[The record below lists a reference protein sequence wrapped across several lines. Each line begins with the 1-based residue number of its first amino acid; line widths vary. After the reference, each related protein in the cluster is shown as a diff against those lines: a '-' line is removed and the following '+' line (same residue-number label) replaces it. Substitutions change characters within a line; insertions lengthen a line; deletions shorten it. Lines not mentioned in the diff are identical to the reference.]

1 MRPDEGD
8 QRVTACPTC
17 SAEVA
22 PGARFCSSCGAAI
35 APSFCAECAAPLTPG
50 ARFCGECGSPVKA
63 GGAADGAHAQQ
74 VAPAAPVAERRVTSV
89 LFGDL
94 VGFTPLSESRDA
106 EEVRELLSRYFDEC
120 RTVIGRYGG
129 TVEKFIGDAVMAVW
143 GVPVAH
149 EDDAE
154 RAVRAGLELVATVS
168 AMGEDV
174 GAAGLA
180 MRVGIVTGEVAVTV
194 GATAEGMVAGD
205 AVNTAARV
213 QAAAA
218 PGQVWVD
225 ETTRSLSAAAI
236 AFEDV
241 GVHTLKGKA
250 EPLALW
256 CAAEVVADLGGG
268 QRIDGLE
275 APFTGRATELRLVK
289 ELFHAT
295 AESGRPRLVVVDGE
309 PGMGKSR
316 LGWEFEKYI
325 DGLTADTRW
334 HRGRC
339 LSYGDGVAFWAL
351 AEAVRT
357 RLGLTEADA
366 GAAISERLEAGLVE
380 YVAEPEERDW
390 LRPRLAV
397 LLGAG
402 PSSSL
407 AREDLFAAWTT
418 FLERVGAGDPVVFVI
433 DDAQHADDGLL
444 DFLDHLLDTAR
455 AGIFVVA
462 LARPEL
468 LAGRPA
474 LGGRRATVVHLDAL
488 DDPAMSTLIDGLVS
502 GLPEPV
508 RSALVAR
515 AEGVPL
521 FAVETVRAL
530 IDRDAVVPVEGR
542 YVAAEGIDSALDA
555 IGAPASLHAL
565 VAARLDALTATE
577 RIVVADASVLGL
589 VFTLDGLAALTP
601 DGIDVLDVLAAL
613 RRKEIISIETDRFA
627 ADRGN
632 YRFVQS
638 VVRQV
643 AYSTQSRRD
652 RKARHVAAADH
663 LSALPDVG
671 DDHAT
676 VIAQH
681 LLDALDA
688 SSTTDPDIP
697 DLAAR
702 ASALLERAAHRTR
715 SLGSPSEALRL
726 TTTALAHNENLTDLA
741 RLNQLAA
748 ECALD
753 AGQYD
758 QAIVHAAHAT
768 AGYDELDD
776 PVRAGV
782 AAGVH
787 ALSMMRLRDSAGA
800 LAIGQP
806 RWDAL
811 SELPDSE
818 SALLSL
824 ARPLAAAYAS
834 RGDADRSEFFNK
846 RRLFLA
852 EAVNSPADLSAALGN
867 LGTAY
872 GVAGAPQAALVL
884 LRGAAVIDREH
895 SRPTD
900 LAFTLSNLTSML
912 FSRDLR
918 QALDTGRE
926 SLEVA
931 RRSGVRMTIDFAGVN
946 YSLAL
951 WTAGELREVA
961 TVLVQTAEGVT
972 DPSIEVSIRVMWRWL
987 NAAMGDL
994 GSLHSNFDG
1003 DLPAFEDESDLA
1015 WLGSLAFA
1023 GGTVEDPPDLASSA
1037 EQLLQHIL
1045 GAGGLGDDFVHLW
1058 PPLVSAA
1065 LAAGDTDL
1073 AERLIE
1079 PVTATRPGVVATPV
1093 RAHHHRFKALIGA
1106 ARGADPNEIE
1116 SDFQAGI
1123 NGMLEFGAVGLA
1135 ARIEEEYGRWLLTQH
1150 RATEAALALDHV
1162 RAVYTEIGADG
1173 WLRDLEAIQ
1182 PSAVSGSVPSS

>member
-1 MRPDEGD
+1 MICG
-8 QRVTACPTC
+8 TC
-17 SAEVA
+17 STEVA
-22 PGARFCSSCGAAI
+22 AGARFCSSCGAAI
-35 APSFCAECAAPLTPG
+35 APRACDECGAGLAPGSRFCA
-50 ARFCGECGSPVKA
+50 ECGSPV
-63 GGAADGAHAQQ
+63 GGEVDGRTATQP
-74 VAPAAPVAERRVTSV
+74 VAPAVPVAERRVTSV

-120 RTVIGRYGG
+120 RKVIGRYGG
-129 TVEKFIGDAVMAVW
+129 AVEKFIGDAVMAVW

-180 MRVGIVTGEVAVTV
+180 MRVGIVTGEVAVTL

-218 PGQVWVD
+218 SGQVWVD

-241 GVHTLKGKA
+241 GVHSLKGKA
-250 EPLALW
+250 EPIALW

-275 APFTGRATELRLVK
+275 APFIGRATELRLVK

-325 DGLTADTRW
+325 DGLTAGTRW

-366 GAAISERLEAGLVE
+366 GPAVTERLEAGL
-380 YVAEPEERDW
+380 AEFVPEAEERDW

-402 PSSSL
+402 SSASL

-418 FLERVGAGDPVVFVI
+418 FLERVGGGEPLVFVI

-455 AGIFVVA
+455 AGIFVLA

-468 LAGRPA
+468 LARRPA
-474 LGGRRATVVHLDAL
+474 LGGRRATVVRLDAL
-488 DDPAMSTLIDGLVS
+488 DDPAMTTLIDGLVS

-530 IDRDAVVPVEGR
+530 IDRDAVLPVDGR
-542 YVAAEGIDSALDA
+542 YVAAEGIDGALDA

-565 VAARLDALTATE
+565 VAARLDALSTTE
-577 RIVVADASVLGL
+577 RMVVADASVLGL
-589 VFTLDGLAALTP
+589 VFTLDGLTALTP
-601 DGIDVLDVLAAL
+601 EGIDVSGVLAAL
-613 RRKEIISIETDRFA
+613 RHKEIVSIETDRFA

-652 RKARHVAAADH
+652 RKVRHIAAADH
-663 LSALPDVG
+663 LSALLDVG

-688 SSTTDPDIP
+688 SSTNDPDIP
-697 DLAAR
+697 ELAAR
-702 ASALLERAAHRTR
+702 ASALLERAARRTR
-715 SLGSPSEALRL
+715 ALGSPSEALRL
-726 TTTALAHNENLTDLA
+726 ATTALEHTQATTDRA
-741 RLNQLAA
+741 RLDHLAA
-748 ECALD
+748 ECASD
-753 AGQYD
+753 AGRYD
-758 QAIVHAAHAT
+758 EASEHAAAAT
-768 AGYDELDD
+768 AGYDQVGD

-787 ALSMMRLRDSAGA
+787 SLSQVRLRDSAAA

-806 RWDAL
+806 RWDSL
-811 SELPDSE
+811 SSIAGSE
-818 SALLSL
+818 AALLSL

-834 RGDADRSEFFNK
+834 RGDAERSEFFNK

-867 LGTAY
+867 LGTNF
-872 GVAGAPQAALVL
+872 GVSGAPQAALVL
-884 LRGAAVIDREH
+884 LQGAAAIDREH

-918 QALDTGRE
+918 QALETGRE

-931 RRSGVRMTIDFAGVN
+931 RRSGVRMTIDFAGLN
-946 YSLAL
+946 YTLAL
-951 WTAGELREVA
+951 WTAGELREAVA
-961 TVLVQTAEGVT
+961 VLAQTAEAVT
-972 DPSIEVSIRVMWRWL
+972 DPTIEVSIRVIWQWL
-987 NAAMGDL
+987 SEAVGEVAP
-994 GSLHSNFDG
+994 LHSSFEG
-1003 DLPAFEDESDLA
+1003 DLPPFEDESDLA
-1015 WLGSLAFA
+1015 WLGCLAIA
-1023 GGTVEDPPDLASSA
+1023 GGLDDLPDERIGTA
-1037 EQLLQHIL
+1037 EEVLGHIL

-1065 LAAGDTDL
+1065 LAEDDTDL
-1073 AERLIE
+1073 AVRLLE
-1079 PVTATRPGVVATPV
+1079 PVATARPGVIPAPV
-1093 RAHHHRFKALIGA
+1093 KAHYHRFKALIGA
-1106 ARGADPNEIE
+1106 AQREDPGLIDA
-1116 SDFQAGI
+1116 DFQAAI
-1123 NGMLEFGAVGLA
+1123 DGMNSFGAVGLA
-1135 ARIEEEYGRWLLTQH
+1135 ARVEEEYGRWLLTQH
-1150 RATEAALALDHV
+1150 RQTEAALALDHV
-1162 RAVYTEIGADG
+1162 RTVYTQIGADG
-1173 WLRDLEAIQ
+1173 WLSRLDQ
-1182 PSAVSGSVPSS
+1182 VVPTRN